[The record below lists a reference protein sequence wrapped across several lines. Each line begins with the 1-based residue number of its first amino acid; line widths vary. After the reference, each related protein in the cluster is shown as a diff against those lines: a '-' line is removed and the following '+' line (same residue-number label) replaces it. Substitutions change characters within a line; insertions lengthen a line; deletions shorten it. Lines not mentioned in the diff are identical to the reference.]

1 MATAKEFRQALIDT
15 MRQTELKGRGFLEI
29 TAGELH
35 QRVGGYP
42 GQNHRIP
49 MCCRIMKVYLSEAW
63 GDRLVDGPPN
73 GQGASLR
80 IRYRIPRPQ
89 DPVDVLDEIKK

>member
-1 MATAKEFRQALIDT
+1 MAIAEDFRRALIEI
-15 MRQTELKGRGFLEI
+15 MRQTQSDGQEFLEI

-35 QRVGGYP
+35 RLVGGYP

-49 MCCRIMKVYLSEAW
+49 MCCHVMHVHLSEDW
-63 GDRLVDGPPN
+63 GDRLVDGPPS

-80 IRYRIPRPQ
+80 IRYRIPRP
-89 DPVDVLDEIKK
+89 